1 MQKSYDTYPNCS
13 KNQFSLYVFDFSLTL
28 RSNMIDIQEA
38 DDLSF
43 ISKEISFLTDSIYC
57 CICIIDIINSTR
69 IASRI
74 KNSANIRKFYS
85 IFINS
90 IASIARGYDAHI
102 IKNFGDSV
110 ICYFSNTTNSDD
122 IEEFE
127 KVLKCATAMK
137 SLNKFVNTKMD
148 EELLPH
154 IKYRISIDFG
164 KVEMA
169 TSNSSKTCD
178 LFGATVNL
186 CAKINSLAEPNGIA
200 IGGDFYTIL
209 KSFPTLER
217 MYQFKY
223 IGEYST
229 GIKQMYPI
237 YSVNLARNTNN
248 TN

>member
-90 IASIARGYDAHI
+90 IASIARGYDVHI

-110 ICYFSNTTNSDD
+110 ICYFPNTVNLDD
-122 IEEFE
+122 IGEFE

-209 KSFPTLER
+209 KSFPILER